1 MNFKE
6 RGSEGTDWIELEETY
21 ILQQA
26 LGTVVVDLGSI
37 SAAKTCNQLSDL
49 WFLPL
54 IIWLF

>member
-6 RGSEGTDWIELEETY
+6 RGCEGTDWIELEETY

-54 IIWLF
+54 II